1 MYCPKAMI
9 KELRTFDLFHAD
21 ENEEE
26 SKINYDRSNLYIP
39 YKRNVISNVPQILGF
54 MYNKYVAE
62 LKMMYCGESL
72 Q

>member
-1 MYCPKAMI
+1 MI
-9 KELRTFDLFHAD
+9 KELRTFELFHAD
-21 ENEEE
+21 
-26 SKINYDRSNLYIP
+26 INSEDSEQNLDTFNKYIP